1 MIKMMI
7 FVCLIICFQASFIN
21 CVCELKYFMHQSF
34 VGETRIHENLE
45 IYLNRIGDL
54 GDNCRAKVNRLN
66 QF

>member
-54 GDNCRAKVNRLN
+54 ADN
-66 QF
+66 